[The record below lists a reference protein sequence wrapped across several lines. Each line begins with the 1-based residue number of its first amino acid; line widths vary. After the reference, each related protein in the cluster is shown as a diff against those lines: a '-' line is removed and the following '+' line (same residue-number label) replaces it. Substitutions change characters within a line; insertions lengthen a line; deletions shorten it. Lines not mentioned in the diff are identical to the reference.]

1 MVIFARGK
9 TVKSLSFKV
18 RHPNFKVRHP
28 AAWSLALLSLAF
40 LAGVC
45 WGLAAYPTIS
55 QIVR

>member
-1 MVIFARGK
+1 MK
-9 TVKSLSFKV
+9 CQ
-18 RHPNFKVRHP
+18 NFKVRHP

-45 WGLAAYPTIS
+45 WGLAAYPTVS